1 MRSRHDDD
9 FIRYLISGMDSK
21 MQAQLS
27 YMYSRGCMTDEY
39 NQRQEMEQM
48 KKEIADDV
56 LSRISAT
63 VDVTEVV
70 QEIEGL
76 RRELDK
82 LYGMFA

>member
-1 MRSRHDDD
+1 MRSRHEDN
-9 FIRYLISGMDSK
+9 FFRYFISGMDSK

-27 YMYSRGCMTDEY
+27 LMYTRWHMMDEY
-39 NQRQEMEQM
+39 YHRQEMEQM
-48 KKEIADDV
+48 KKEIAEDV

-63 VDVTEVV
+63 VDVTEVI

-76 RRELDK
+76 RQELDK